1 MNNNNN
7 AYAKEREQDYVW
19 YFYSLTEDAAGSEDW
34 PGEILRIYDEHWDK
48 VKEAIRR
55 DYWHTLADGGVGKPT
70 PDDMMSLHDSNQ
82 MLYSNIIYYIDDALL
97 NAKRYDDRVAF
108 ARDCLEIFDLR
119 DGKEN
124 LNLMNF
130 QLAVGEALSD
140 GGHIEESDA
149 YYEKLLADNPDNGY
163 MIANYVLTLKLRG
176 EKDRAR
182 ALLEQ
187 HISPDMEPVKENDM
201 LFERAWEMYEELG
214 DHELAEHYREL
225 QRSIDQGHKY
235 TDSELSS
242 ILESLGVS
250 HGAGQTVVRSEK
262 KIYPNDPCPCGSGK
276 KYKKCCGKK

>member
-1 MNNNNN
+1 MNDNDI
-7 AYAKEREQDYVW
+7 AHAKEQDYVW
-19 YFYSLTEDAAGSEDW
+19 YFYSMTEAASGSEEW
-34 PGEILRIYDEHWDK
+34 PGEILRLYDEYWER
-48 VKEAIRR
+48 VKEAIRK
-55 DYWHTLADGGVGKPT
+55 DYWHTLADGGVGKPL
-70 PDDMMSLHDSNQ
+70 PDDMISLHVSYP
-82 MLYSNIIYYIDDALL
+82 MLYGNVINDIDEALIH
-97 NAKRYDDRVAF
+97 AKRHDDRVTF
-108 ARDCLEIFDLR
+108 ARDCLEIFELR
-119 DGKEN
+119 DGRDN

-130 QLAVGEALSD
+130 QLAIGEALSD

-176 EKDRAR
+176 EKDRAW

-187 HISPDMEPVKENDM
+187 HISPDMEPVQENDM

-225 QRSIDQGHKY
+225 QRSIDRGHRY

-242 ILESLGVS
+242 ILDSLGLS
-250 HGAGQTVVRSEK
+250 HGADQTVVRSEK

-276 KYKKCCGKK
+276 KYKKCCGKNR